1 METPTATSL
10 ADRIRYALASPM
22 ASDDIL
28 DPHKELAEVL
38 KTVGLEPSSSGGTI
52 IFHGKDPI
60 LKSPCPLATTA
71 SVGLMAKAVA
81 GYANWGCQQG
91 RRSAVVQG
99 RPPAARGSID
109 CSRATSSARKHY
121 GRALPAD

>member
-60 LKSPCPLATTA
+60 LKSPWPLATMA

-81 GYANWGCQQG
+81 
-91 RRSAVVQG
+91 VVGVFGFPTRKRQDLFIDLPHA
-99 RPPAARGSID
+99 PPPP
-109 CSRATSSARKHY
+109 
-121 GRALPAD
+121 LPLLYLK

>member
-60 LKSPCPLATTA
+60 LKSPWPLATMA

-81 GYANWGCQQG
+81 
-91 RRSAVVQG
+91 VVG
-99 RPPAARGSID
+99 IFGFL
-109 CSRATSSARKHY
+109 TGKRKE
-121 GRALPAD
+121 LLMSL

>member
-1 METPTATSL
+1 MEPPTATSL
-10 ADRIRYALASPM
+10 VDRIRYALASPM

-60 LKSPCPLATTA
+60 LKSPWPLATMA

-81 GYANWGCQQG
+81 VPLLLPVRPGV
-91 RRSAVVQG
+91 RPKRSTWSPTA
-99 RPPAARGSID
+99 AAR
-109 CSRATSSARKHY
+109 
-121 GRALPAD
+121 P

>member
-60 LKSPCPLATTA
+60 LKSPWPLATMA

-81 GYANWGCQQG
+81 AADSFGYPTTQKADY
-91 RRSAVVQG
+91 SIVILHS
-99 RPPAARGSID
+99 PPRL
-109 CSRATSSARKHY
+109 RTSS
-121 GRALPAD
+121 

>member
-1 METPTATSL
+1 MEPPTATSL
-10 ADRIRYALASPM
+10 VDRIRYALASPM

-60 LKSPCPLATTA
+60 LKSPWPLATMA

-81 GYANWGCQQG
+81 GAGILLL
-91 RRSAVVQG
+91 RTRKRDELSMSV
-99 RPPAARGSID
+99 RPAPAQCPSV
-109 CSRATSSARKHY
+109 Y
-121 GRALPAD
+121 

>member
-60 LKSPCPLATTA
+60 LKSPWPLATMA

-81 GYANWGCQQG
+81 VADIWRYPTRKRQEVY
-91 RRSAVVQG
+91 SDF
-99 RPPAARGSID
+99 PPGPPPP
-109 CSRATSSARKHY
+109 
-121 GRALPAD
+121 LPLFHPT